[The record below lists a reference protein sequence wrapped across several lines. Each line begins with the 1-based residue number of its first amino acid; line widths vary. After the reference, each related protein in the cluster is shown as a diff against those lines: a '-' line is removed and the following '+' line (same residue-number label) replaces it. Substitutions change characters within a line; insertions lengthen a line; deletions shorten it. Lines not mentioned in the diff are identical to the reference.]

1 MMEELLFEMRR
12 TKRLGD
18 RALAQL
24 EEADWSWRPDA
35 EANSIA
41 IIVQHLHGNMLSRWT
56 DFLVANGEKPTRD
69 RDGEFEPKAL
79 LPEDLLARWEEGW
92 RVCLG
97 AIEPLAD
104 ADLACTVKIRDEPL
118 SVLVRQGL
126 EQDSVDDAEDRG
138 VRADAES
145 ESQNGQRGVARTL
158 DERTGRVADVVTELV
173 EPVHRRAS
181 PAAGREFISIH
192 RYLDVPRS

>member
-1 MMEELLFEMRR
+1 VKENLLFELRR

-18 RALAQL
+18 GVFAQI

-56 DFLVANGEKPTRD
+56 DFLTTDGEKPTRD
-69 RDGEFEPKAL
+69 RDGEFEPKD
-79 LPEDLLARWEEGW
+79 LPPKELRARWEEGW

-104 ADLACTVKIRDEPL
+104 ADLARTVKIRGEPL
-118 SVLVRQGL
+118 SVLDAILRQLSHYAYHVGQIAWIARARRGAAWKSLTIPKGKSKDHVRGNYK
-126 EQDSVDDAEDRG
+126 RG
-138 VRADAES
+138 
-145 ESQNGQRGVARTL
+145 
-158 DERTGRVADVVTELV
+158 
-173 EPVHRRAS
+173 
-181 PAAGREFISIH
+181 
-192 RYLDVPRS
+192 